1 MREWIKEHYPPP
13 YRFLTGVFVAILADV
28 LDVYQ
33 RLVEQAYRLL
43 EFWEIKVVAG
53 SFLSLFLTFHQS
65 DYAYVAQGIFWLLVL
80 DIITKWFAI
89 SNQYLV
95 SQGIQQEEITT
106 IDKFRGW
113 IPAFRAGK
121 ITTAHLGTGFLSKMI
136 QYALL
141 LTAAV
146 MIDSAFGNTGV
157 VLGMKAI
164 TFTIGYTCYSEFL
177 SIVENMRD
185 SGVAHMDK
193 LMDLLS
199 SNILNKLKR

>member
-1 MREWIKEHYPPP
+1 M
-13 YRFLTGVFVAILADV
+13 
-28 LDVYQ
+28 
-33 RLVEQAYRLL
+33 YRLL
-43 EFWEIKVVAG
+43 NFWEIKVMAG
-53 SFLSLFLTFHQS
+53 TALSLILSFHQS

-89 SNQYLV
+89 SNQYLIE
-95 SQGIQQEEITT
+95 QGIPPENITT

-121 ITTAHLGTGFLSKMI
+121 ITTSHLGTGFLSKMI

-141 LTAAV
+141 LSAAV
-146 MIDSAFGNTGV
+146 MIDHAFGNSGI

-185 SGVAHMDK
+185 SGVPHMDK

>member
-1 MREWIKEHYPPP
+1 MRDWINTHFPPP
-13 YRFLTGVFVAILADV
+13 YRFLTGIFIVILADIF
-28 LDVYQ
+28 DVYT
-33 RLVEQAYRLL
+33 RLVEQMYRLL
-43 EFWEIKVVAG
+43 DLWEIKVVAG
-53 SFLSLFLTFHQS
+53 TALSLILSFHQS

-89 SNQYLV
+89 SNQYLIE
-95 SQGIQQEEITT
+95 QGIPQEDITT

-121 ITTAHLGTGFLSKMI
+121 ITTANLGTGFLSKMI

-141 LTAAV
+141 LSAAV
-146 MIDSAFGNTGV
+146 MIDHAFGNSGI

-185 SGVAHMDK
+185 SGVSHMDT

-199 SNILNKLKR
+199 SNILNKLKH

>member
-1 MREWIKEHYPPP
+1 MKDWFINHFPPP
-13 YRFLTGVFVAILADV
+13 YRFLTAIFVVIVADIF
-28 LDVYQ
+28 DIYE
-33 RLVEQAYRLL
+33 RLVEQMYRLL
-43 EFWEIKVVAG
+43 NFWEIKVVAG
-53 SFLSLFLTFHQS
+53 TTLSLFLSFHQS

-89 SNQYLV
+89 SNQYLL
-95 SQGIQQEEITT
+95 SLGIPQEHITT

-146 MIDSAFGNTGV
+146 MIDSAFGNTGI

-199 SNILNKLKR
+199 SNIFRKLSK

>member
-1 MREWIKEHYPPP
+1 MKDWFINHFPPP
-13 YRFLTGVFVAILADV
+13 YRFLTAIFVVIVADIF
-28 LDVYQ
+28 DIYE
-33 RLVEQAYRLL
+33 RLVEQMYRLL
-43 EFWEIKVVAG
+43 NFWEIKVVAG
-53 SFLSLFLTFHQS
+53 TTLSLFLSFHQS

-89 SNQYLV
+89 SNQYLL
-95 SQGIQQEEITT
+95 SLGIPQEHITT

-146 MIDSAFGNTGV
+146 MIDSAFGNTGI

-199 SNILNKLKR
+199 SNIFKKLSK

>member
-1 MREWIKEHYPPP
+1 MKDWFINHFPPP
-13 YRFLTGVFVAILADV
+13 YRFLTAIFVVIVADIF
-28 LDVYQ
+28 DIYE
-33 RLVEQAYRLL
+33 RLVEQMYRLL
-43 EFWEIKVVAG
+43 NFWEIKVVAG
-53 SFLSLFLTFHQS
+53 TTLSLFLSFHQS

-89 SNQYLV
+89 SNQYLL
-95 SQGIQQEEITT
+95 SLGIPQEHITT

-146 MIDSAFGNTGV
+146 MIDSAFGNTGI

-199 SNILNKLKR
+199 SNIFKKLTK

>member
-1 MREWIKEHYPPP
+1 MKDWFINHFPPP
-13 YRFLTGVFVAILADV
+13 YRFLTAIFVVIIADIF
-28 LDVYQ
+28 DIYE
-33 RLVEQAYRLL
+33 RLVEQMYRLL
-43 EFWEIKVVAG
+43 NFWEIKVVAG
-53 SFLSLFLTFHQS
+53 TTLSLFLSFHQS
-65 DYAYVAQGIFWLLVL
+65 DYAYVAQGIFWLLVI

-89 SNQYLV
+89 SNQYLL
-95 SQGIQQEEITT
+95 SLGIPQEHITT

-146 MIDSAFGNTGV
+146 MIDSAFGNTGI

-199 SNILNKLKR
+199 SNIFRKLTK

>member
-1 MREWIKEHYPPP
+1 MKKWISEHYPPP
-13 YRFLTGVFVAILADV
+13 YRFLTGVFVIVLMDV
-28 LDVYQ
+28 LDIYQ
-33 RLVEQAYRLL
+33 RFIEQIYKLL
-43 EFWEIKVVAG
+43 NFWEVKVMAG
-53 SFLSLFLTFHQS
+53 TALSAFLSFHQS
-65 DYAYVAQGIFWLLVL
+65 QYVYIAQGIFWLLVI

-89 SNQYLV
+89 SNQYLLE
-95 SQGIQQEEITT
+95 QGIPQEKITT

-121 ITTAHLGTGFLSKMI
+121 ITTAHLGAGFLSKMI

-141 LTAAV
+141 LTAAM
-146 MIDSAFGNTGV
+146 MIDSAFGNTGI

-185 SGVAHMDK
+185 SGVSHMDK

-199 SNILNKLKR
+199 SNVLNKLKR

>member
-1 MREWIKEHYPPP
+1 MRDWINTHFPPP
-13 YRFLTGVFVAILADV
+13 YRFLTGIFIVILADIF
-28 LDVYQ
+28 DVYT
-33 RLVEQAYRLL
+33 RLVEQMYRLL
-43 EFWEIKVVAG
+43 NFWEIKVVAG
-53 SFLSLFLTFHQS
+53 TALSLILSFHQS

-89 SNQYLV
+89 SNQYLIE
-95 SQGIQQEEITT
+95 QGIPQEDITT

-121 ITTAHLGTGFLSKMI
+121 ITTANLGTGFLSKMI

-141 LTAAV
+141 LSAAV
-146 MIDSAFGNTGV
+146 MIDHAFGNSGI
-157 VLGMKAI
+157 VLGMKAV

-177 SIVENMRD
+177 SIIENMRD
-185 SGVAHMDK
+185 SGVSHMDT

>member
-1 MREWIKEHYPPP
+1 MKDWFINHFPPP
-13 YRFLTGVFVAILADV
+13 YRFLTTILVVIVADIFDI
-28 LDVYQ
+28 YE
-33 RLVEQAYRLL
+33 RLVEQMYRLL
-43 EFWEIKVVAG
+43 NFWEIKVVAG
-53 SFLSLFLTFHQS
+53 TTLSLFLSFHQS
-65 DYAYVAQGIFWLLVL
+65 DYAYIAQGIFWLLVI

-89 SNQYLV
+89 SNQYLL
-95 SQGIQQEEITT
+95 SLGIPQEHITT

-113 IPAFRAGK
+113 VPAFRAGK

-146 MIDSAFGNTGV
+146 MIDSAFGNTGI

-199 SNILNKLKR
+199 SNIFKKLSK

>member
-1 MREWIKEHYPPP
+1 MKDWFINHFPPP
-13 YRFLTGVFVAILADV
+13 YRFLTAILVVIIADIF
-28 LDVYQ
+28 DIYE
-33 RLVEQAYRLL
+33 RLVEQMYRLL
-43 EFWEIKVVAG
+43 NFWEIKVVAG
-53 SFLSLFLTFHQS
+53 TTLSLFLSFHQS
-65 DYAYVAQGIFWLLVL
+65 DYAYVAKGIFWLLVI

-89 SNQYLV
+89 SNQYLL
-95 SQGIQQEEITT
+95 SLGIPQEHITT

-146 MIDSAFGNTGV
+146 MIDSAFGNTGI

-199 SNILNKLKR
+199 SNIFKKLSK

>member
-1 MREWIKEHYPPP
+1 MKDWFINHFPPP
-13 YRFLTGVFVAILADV
+13 YRFLTVIFVVIVADV
-28 LDVYQ
+28 LDIYE
-33 RLVEQAYRLL
+33 RLVEQMYRLL
-43 EFWEIKVVAG
+43 NFWEIKVVAG
-53 SFLSLFLTFHQS
+53 TTLSLFLSFHQS
-65 DYAYVAQGIFWLLVL
+65 DYAYVAQGIFWLLVI

-89 SNQYLV
+89 SNQYLL
-95 SQGIQQEEITT
+95 SLGIPQEHITT

-146 MIDSAFGNTGV
+146 MIDSAFGNTGI

-177 SIVENMRD
+177 SIVENMSD

-199 SNILNKLKR
+199 SNIFKKLSK